1 MWLCPLPSR
10 RLKPTLQLAS
20 HSHCSSLSLS
30 SPHATQTNRQVGCME
45 QGGERRSGGESE
57 EEQNDETSQP
67 AVCQSPGPPLT
78 LVTVRGWGISA
89 VIVTGD
95 VWADLCSCCSKW
107 DQDFASGAA
116 LHDTA
121 PHSPAPASCTSQIS
135 LSVKSWGGWR
145 VKKIKKNQPFSSVAI
160 TITTSTSVTAAQVR
174 RFCCFLAPP
183 FGGCKLCS
191 TPVRPQ
197 TF

>member
-20 HSHCSSLSLS
+20 HSHCSSLSPPPT
-30 SPHATQTNRQVGCME
+30 PHKQTDKWDVWSKGE
-45 QGGERRSGGESE
+45 KGGQEERVRRSRMMRRA
-57 EEQNDETSQP
+57 SQ
-67 AVCQSPGPPLT
+67 QF
-78 LVTVRGWGISA
+78 VRARG
-89 VIVTGD
+89 
-95 VWADLCSCCSKW
+95 
-107 DQDFASGAA
+107 
-116 LHDTA
+116 
-121 PHSPAPASCTSQIS
+121 PHSPWWQWEDEGSLLWLSLVMYGLISVPAAQSEIRTLPLEQHSMTQLPTVLLPQAALLKYHCRW
-135 LSVKSWGGWR
+135 KAGGGRR